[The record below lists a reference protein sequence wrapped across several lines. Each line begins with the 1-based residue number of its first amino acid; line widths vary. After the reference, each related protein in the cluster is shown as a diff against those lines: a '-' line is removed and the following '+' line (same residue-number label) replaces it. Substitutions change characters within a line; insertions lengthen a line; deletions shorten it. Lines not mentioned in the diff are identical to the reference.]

1 MDRESMQGNA
11 DAPLDCEQAVR
22 RLWDHVDHALS
33 PLDQAA
39 VDAHLAG
46 CAECAG
52 HFVFERRFLAAIHAA
67 QRVSDGANAAFVST
81 VRNNVLESLRNAG
94 AFRTTERGQ

>member
-1 MDRESMQGNA
+1 MGCERAKNA
-11 DAPLDCEQAVR
+11 SGAPLDCEQAVR
-22 RLWDHVDHALS
+22 RLWDHVDHELS
-33 PLDQAA
+33 PMDQAA

-67 QRVSDGANAAFVST
+67 QMVEDRSNAAFVST
-81 VRNNVLESLRNAG
+81 VRDNVLRSLRDAG
-94 AFRTTERGQ
+94 AFGDAERSQ